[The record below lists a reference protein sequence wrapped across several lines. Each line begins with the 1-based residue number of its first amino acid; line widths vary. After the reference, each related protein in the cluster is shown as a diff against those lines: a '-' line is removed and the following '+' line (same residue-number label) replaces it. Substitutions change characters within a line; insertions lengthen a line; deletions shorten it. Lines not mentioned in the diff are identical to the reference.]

1 MCSLSSKPPLL
12 FPQLPQLS
20 FSFLKCHFI
29 YVYMQRILLL
39 LSTTLIIRDLWM
51 KTKLNI
57 VLLYVY
63 VRCWI
68 LQWHLLYCIFK
79 APQLLPYELYHHNA
93 QRFTAFIL
101 HKKLLY
107 ARFGIKSFRVM
118 DNFYILYQDTLG
130 INTIL
135 LYLQHFENE
144 KSVLPY
150 SWIIRKKFKGIVW
163 HFMKYTYSLFALR
176 ITWGNPSH
184 SRIRSVDMKLQS
196 TDS

>member
-1 MCSLSSKPPLL
+1 MWGVGSYNGIYFTAYLRLPSCCRMNYIITTHNVSLH
-12 FPQLPQLS
+12 S
-20 FSFLKCHFI
+20 FSIKSSFMQGLGLKVLGLWTTFI
-29 YVYMQRILLL
+29 FYIRIL
-39 LSTTLIIRDLWM
+39 
-51 KTKLNI
+51 
-57 VLLYVY
+57 
-63 VRCWI
+63 
-68 LQWHLLYCIFK
+68 
-79 APQLLPYELYHHNA
+79 
-93 QRFTAFIL
+93 
-101 HKKLLY
+101 
-107 ARFGIKSFRVM
+107 
-118 DNFYILYQDTLG
+118 LG

-184 SRIRSVDMKLQS
+184 SRRRSVDMKLQS